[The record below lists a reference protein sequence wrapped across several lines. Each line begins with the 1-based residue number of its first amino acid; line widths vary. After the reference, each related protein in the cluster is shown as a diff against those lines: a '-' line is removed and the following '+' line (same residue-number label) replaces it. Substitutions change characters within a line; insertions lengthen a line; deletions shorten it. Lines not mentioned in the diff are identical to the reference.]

1 MIPNFMHLENF
12 EKTAHKIYRPIND
25 TWEITNENLEE
36 LKNRETRISK
46 FGVPFKNVYY
56 SFRLR
61 TSGSYNLISINL
73 KDLDFK
79 LDFVI
84 LALKA
89 TANITINFKHAN
101 FKNSFKDITK
111 ESEYIKLPSN
121 TFLDEIN
128 NFIGAEKLKIEI
140 KGMFVIERN
149 EYPNIPRTL
158 NDGLWKNGVEQDF
171 EIIVASENEKEIK
184 VKIHK
189 ELLLS
194 QSPVFEGMFK
204 SGMKESNTNTLKI
217 TDFNY
222 ETVNAAVQ
230 FFYGQEFSEYFS
242 FKVLFELLR
251 FSDKYLI
258 DHLTNYI
265 ISFILYRISS
275 SNVCEIYNFAVA
287 SNFIESVSKLQKEC
301 YDFLVVCLNE
311 NIPLENFEILD
322 KEFVS
327 F

>member
-1 MIPNFMHLENF
+1 MV
-12 EKTAHKIYRPIND
+12 KIYRPINS
-25 TWEITNENLEE
+25 TWEITNKNLEE
-36 LKNRETRISK
+36 LKNGKTRISK
-46 FGVPFKNVYY
+46 FGAPFENVYY
-56 SFRLR
+56 NFRI
-61 TSGSYNLISINL
+61 GSCFYFLSNNI
-73 KDLDFK
+73 KDFK

-84 LALKA
+84 FAFQT

-101 FKNSFKDITK
+101 FKYSFKDVTK
-111 ESEYIKLPSN
+111 QSELIKLPLN
-121 TFLDEIN
+121 TFLDETN
-128 NFIGAEKLKIEI
+128 NFIGAEKLEIEI
-140 KGMFVIERN
+140 KGMFIIERN
-149 EYPNIPRTL
+149 ECPNISRTL
-158 NDGLWKNGVEQDF
+158 NDGLWKNDVEKDF

-204 SGMKESNTNTLKI
+204 SGMKEANTNILKI

-222 ETVNAAVQ
+222 ETVNAAIQ

-242 FKVLFELLR
+242 FNVLFELLR
-251 FSDKYLI
+251 FADKYLI

-265 ISFILYRISS
+265 TSFISYRISP

-301 YDFLVVCLNE
+301 YDFSIVCLNE
-311 NIPLENFEILD
+311 NIPLENFDTLD

-327 F
+327 L